1 MMVPGLES
9 GNFFINMSGIYVH
22 IPFCKRKCIYCD
34 FYSIASSRLSDRYV
48 KAVGM
53 EAQLRGQEIAGMPV
67 KTLYIGGGTPSQLK
81 EDELD
86 VLFHTLE
93 AVYGLQSAEEITI
106 EANPD
111 DLTDRYVDRLRRFP
125 INRISIGIQ
134 TFDDPTLKLL
144 NRRHTARQAIEAVER
159 CRQAGFHNLSIDL
172 IYGLPDETDRQWEND
187 LTQAL
192 ALQPEHISAYHLTYE
207 EGTPLFKMLQS
218 HRIHEVDEDSSLRF
232 FTTLMDTLAAAG
244 YEHYEISNFCKP
256 GMQSKHNSAYWQGIA
271 YLGCGP
277 SAHSYNT
284 YSREWNEPSL
294 KDYIHALEQGKRL
307 FQSEL
312 LDNKTRYNEYVM
324 TTLRTQRGA
333 SADEID
339 AQFGKELQ
347 QYFLT
352 NITPYLTAG
361 KLQRVN
367 DRVRLTR
374 EGLFV
379 SDGIISD
386 LMFV

>member
-1 MMVPGLES
+1 MA
-9 GNFFINMSGIYVH
+9 GIYIH
-22 IPFCKRKCIYCD
+22 IPFCKTRCAYCD
-34 FYSIASSRLSDRYV
+34 FYSTTSDELKQRYV
-48 KAVGM
+48 RALCR
-53 EAQLRGQEIAGMPV
+53 ELELRRYYLQGAPIR
-67 KTLYIGGGTPSQLK
+67 TIYIGGGTPSQLDEK
-81 EDELD
+81 ELD
-86 VLFHTLE
+86 MLFHTLE
-93 AVYGLQSAEEITI
+93 AIYGLQAAEEITI

-111 DLTDRYVDRLRRFP
+111 DLTDSYVNVLQRFP

-159 CRQAGFHNLSIDL
+159 CRQAGFDNIGIDL
-172 IYGLPDETDRQWEND
+172 IYGLPGETDRQWKHD
-187 LTQAL
+187 LRQAL

-207 EGTPLFKMLQS
+207 EGTPLYKLLQS

-256 GMQSKHNSAYWQGIA
+256 GRQAQHNSAYWQGIT

-284 YSREWNEPSL
+284 DSREWNEPSL
-294 KDYIHALEQGKRL
+294 KAYIHALERGER
-307 FQSEL
+307 FFHGER
-312 LDNKTRYNEYVM
+312 LDNRARYNEYVM
-324 TTLRTQRGA
+324 TSLRTRRGA
-333 SADEID
+333 SPDKIA

-352 NITPYLTAG
+352 NMQPYLTAG
-361 KLQRVN
+361 KLQQEN

-374 EGLFV
+374 QGLFV

-386 LMFV
+386 LMYV

>member
-1 MMVPGLES
+1 M
-9 GNFFINMSGIYVH
+9 
-22 IPFCKRKCIYCD
+22 
-34 FYSIASSRLSDRYV
+34 
-48 KAVGM
+48 
-53 EAQLRGQEIAGMPV
+53 
-67 KTLYIGGGTPSQLK
+67 
-81 EDELD
+81 
-86 VLFHTLE
+86 
-93 AVYGLQSAEEITI
+93 
-106 EANPD
+106 
-111 DLTDRYVDRLRRFP
+111 
-125 INRISIGIQ
+125 
-134 TFDDPTLKLL
+134 
-144 NRRHTARQAIEAVER
+144 
-159 CRQAGFHNLSIDL
+159 

-232 FTTLMDTLAAAG
+232 FTTLMDTLAGAG

-294 KDYIHALEQGKRL
+294 KDYIHALKQGKRL

-324 TTLRTQRGA
+324 TALRTQRGA
-333 SADEID
+333 SADEIA